1 MNTPQQNKTKQKT
14 LHYRRSATLL
24 EVTLT
29 QNLPGGAVVGDVDE
43 AGLADGFHLHFRRLY
58 SRVQQ
63 WCVHSRVQ

>member
-1 MNTPQQNKTKQKT
+1 MRVAEVT
-14 LHYRRSATLL
+14 LHCRRSTTLL